1 MSSIDLVKK
10 QLEELKIQ
18 DLKIFNF
25 SNYSPFYDYFIIG
38 TANQRQSNAAINYF
52 KKNSNKMKIKN
63 IEGRNSSWLVIDFYD
78 VVLHLFSIEDR
89 EFYNFD
95 DRFIEFVE

>member
-1 MSSIDLVKK
+1 MSNIDLVKK

-25 SNYSPFYDYFIIG
+25 SNYSPLYDYFIIG

-52 KKNSNKMKIKN
+52 KKN
-63 IEGRNSSWLVIDFYD
+63 
-78 VVLHLFSIEDR
+78 
-89 EFYNFD
+89 
-95 DRFIEFVE
+95 

>member
-1 MSSIDLVKK
+1 MSNIDLVKK

-63 IEGRNSSWLVIDFYD
+63 IEGKNSSWLVIDFYD
-78 VVLHLFSIEDR
+78 VVLHLFS
-89 EFYNFD
+89 
-95 DRFIEFVE
+95 